1 VWSPDGKSIICASGN
16 SDGGGQNVSLIEVK
30 VAGGM
35 KKELSPDRFSYIA
48 KMAWLPD
55 KSGLIMSARKNEE
68 QNQLWR
74 VSYPG
79 IEISQMTEG
88 LSPYLDLS
96 IASSV
101 EKAVASQVTRI
112 SDIWVGSSREPR
124 NLKKLTHAIDN
135 FCWTPNGRL
144 VYLSIASGNGDLWIM
159 EPDGSEQR
167 QLTVD
172 PASEIRPTVTSD
184 NRYIV
189 FLSDRTGALQIWRM
203 DMDGSNQIQ
212 LTDGAGKDH
221 PAISPDGKWV
231 LYNTTDDWRLWKVSI
246 DGGEPVRLTD
256 YIASRPSVS
265 PDGKMIACVG
275 RTESRRELLILPSEG
290 GQPLKRFDLAGW
302 GSRLQ
307 WAEGGKALIYGIERN
322 GVTSLIKQS
331 LDGGPPEE
339 IIDFAEDELFDFG
352 YSFDG
357 QSLAVTRGSWQ
368 HDIVL
373 ISGLNQY

>member
-1 VWSPDGKSIICASGN
+1 
-16 SDGGGQNVSLIEVK
+16 
-30 VAGGM
+30 M
-35 KKELSPDRFSYIA
+35 KKELSTDRFSHIA

-74 VSYPG
+74 VSYPS
-79 IEISQMTEG
+79 IEISQITEG

-96 IASSV
+96 IASSG
-101 EKAVASQVTRI
+101 ERAVASQVTRI

-144 VYLSIASGNGDLWIM
+144 VYLSTASGNGDLWIM
-159 EPDGSEQR
+159 GPDGSEQR

-203 DMDGSNQIQ
+203 ELDGSNQIQ

-221 PAISPDGKWV
+221 PALSPDGKWI
-231 LYNTTDDWRLWKVSI
+231 LYNSTDDWHLWKVSI
-246 DGGEPVRLTD
+246 DGGDSVRITD
-256 YIASRPSVS
+256 YIAARPSVS

-275 RTESRRELLILPSEG
+275 RTESKRELLILPYEG
-290 GQPLKRFDLAGW
+290 GQPLKRFDYAGW

-307 WAEGGKALIYGIERN
+307 WAEGGKALIYAAEVG
-322 GVTSLIKQS
+322 GVTALVKQS
-331 LDGGPPEE
+331 LGGGPPER
-339 IIDFAEDELFDFG
+339 IVDFAEDELFDFG
-352 YSFDG
+352 HSING
-357 QSLAVTRGSWQ
+357 QFLAVTRGAWQ
-368 HDIVL
+368 HDMVL
-373 ISGLNQY
+373 ISGLNQR